1 MRNPIQ
7 ALDQLHKI
15 CTENQ
20 PIPDELRYWLAQ
32 SLEGFL
38 EHDFKTLNE
47 AFGII
52 QDHGG
57 IPWWRER
64 AIRLRDEALREMAKI
79 HFPEGTVTA
88 RAKAIALQAERYAT
102 SNWPR
107 DQRLEDMPSRYAE
120 RPLNYIWLAFK
131 SGAKMP
137 VSQRHL
143 RTLLADI
150 Q

>member
-7 ALDQLHKI
+7 ALNQLLKA
-15 CTENQ
+15 CAENQ
-20 PIPDELRYWLAQ
+20 PIPDELRCWLAR

-38 EHDFKTLNE
+38 QNDCKTLNE
-47 AFGII
+47 AFGIC

-57 IPWWRER
+57 IPWWKER
-64 AIRLRDEALREMAKI
+64 AIRLRDEALREMARI
-79 HFPEGTVTA
+79 HFPEGTVTT
-88 RAKAIALQAERYAT
+88 RAKAIAQQSERYAT
-102 SNWPR
+102 TNWPR
-107 DQRLEDMPSRYAE
+107 DRVLDDMPSGYAD
-120 RPLNYIWLAFK
+120 RPLHYIWLAFK

-143 RTLLADI
+143 RTLLAGV

>member
-7 ALDQLHKI
+7 ALDQLHKL
-15 CTENQ
+15 CAENQ
-20 PIPDELRYWLAQ
+20 PIPNDLRCWLAQ

-38 EHDFKTLNE
+38 ENNFKTLNE

-64 AIRLRDEALREMAKI
+64 AIRLRDEALREMARI
-79 HFPEGTVTA
+79 HFPEGSVTT
-88 RAKAIALQAERYAT
+88 RAKAIAQQSERYAT
-102 SNWPR
+102 TNWPR
-107 DQRLEDMPSRYAE
+107 DRQNEEMPSRYVEA
-120 RPLNYIWLAFK
+120 PLHYIWLAFK

-143 RTLLADI
+143 RTLLSEI
-150 Q
+150 R